1 MIKEKKKE
9 ETVQEKGK
17 KMKEIR
23 VLEGKMCSKREQI
36 WAKWVFGKQILAF
49 CARGE
54 NIILKGGWRHVKPK
68 CAVNLCNIF

>member
-9 ETVQEKGK
+9 ESVKEKGK
-17 KMKEIR
+17 KMKERR

-36 WAKWVFGKQILAF
+36 RTKWIFGKQILAF
-49 CARGE
+49 SMRGK
-54 NIILKGGWRHVKPK
+54 NIILKGGRHVKPK